1 VLLALGFLFAAIVC
15 AQNLDSATRE
25 LARKIEGVAHGK
37 DIGALTVRN
46 VSSLP
51 EADAAQ
57 VRRLLETELR
67 GRPARTGSERV
78 TAQVTLSENIHS
90 YLWVALISDASKQD
104 VVMLSVDRPAAPA
117 TAPISLS
124 IQKKL
129 VWEQERPILDAEA
142 SGDYLI
148 VLEPSA
154 VFFYRGGQLTQS
166 LPVSSARPMPR
177 DPRGRLIIEGDSFRA
192 LVSDVACSGT
202 ITPAPVMVCA
212 ESSAWPLAPG
222 RNYFS
227 EPGMAP
233 YFSSAMLPGKR
244 LLAGLDG
251 HTRVYDSSPREIAQW
266 TGWGSDITAVD
277 TGCGASRVVLASKP
291 GDATE
296 ADEIRIYNVVD
307 HAAMPIGEAAPFTG
321 SVTALWD
328 SPQRGEATAIARNP
342 ETGHYAAYRL
352 AINCGR

>member
-1 VLLALGFLFAAIVC
+1 MPLDSLFAAIAC

-25 LARKIEGVAHGK
+25 LAQKIEGVAHGK

-67 GRPARTGSERV
+67 GRPARVGSERI

-104 VVMLSVDRPAAPA
+104 VVMLSVERPTAPA
-117 TAPISLS
+117 TAPLSLS

-129 VWEQERPILDAEA
+129 VWEQERPILDAEV

-154 VFFYRGGQLTQS
+154 VFFYRSGQLTQS
-166 LPVSSARPMPR
+166 LPISSARPMPR
-177 DPRGRLIIEGDSFRA
+177 DPRGRLTIEGDSFRA
-192 LVSDVACSGT
+192 LVPDVACSGT

-212 ESSAWPLAPG
+212 ESSAWPFGAGTKLFLRAGAGSIFFLRYAAGKTIARGPRWAHARLRPALPG
-222 RNYFS
+222 R
-227 EPGMAP
+227 
-233 YFSSAMLPGKR
+233 SANGP
-244 LLAGLDG
+244 DG
-251 HTRVYDSSPREIAQW
+251 AATSPRW
-266 TGWGSDITAVD
+266 TRA
-277 TGCGASRVVLASKP
+277 AARPRVVLASKP

-296 ADEIRIYNVVD
+296 ADEIQIYNVVD

-321 SVTALWD
+321 SGDGIVGRRPSAGKRRR
-328 SPQRGEATAIARNP
+328 SRGIRRRDD
-342 ETGHYAAYRL
+342 YAAYSL
-352 AINCGR
+352 AINCDR